1 MATTKHFHVRR
12 EESNDSA
19 GNPIYEIQKYIATL
33 TDSKEI
39 EIRDSADNLLQIQPT
54 KNDGGI
60 DSDWS
65 SVDQGIAYFQAD
77 NAHEEE

>member
-1 MATTKHFHVRR
+1 ML
-12 EESNDSA
+12 
-19 GNPIYEIQKYIATL
+19 Q
-33 TDSKEI
+33 EI

>member
-12 EESNDSA
+12 EEARDSS
-19 GNPIYEIQKYIATL
+19 GDPIYEIQKFIAVL

-39 EIRDSADNLLQIQPT
+39 HIKDSADNILQIQPT
-54 KNDGGI
+54 KNDGGV